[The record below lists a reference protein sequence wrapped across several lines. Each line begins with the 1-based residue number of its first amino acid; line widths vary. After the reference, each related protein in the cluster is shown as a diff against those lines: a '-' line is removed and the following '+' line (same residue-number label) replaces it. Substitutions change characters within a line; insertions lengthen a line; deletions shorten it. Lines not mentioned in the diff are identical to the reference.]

1 MLTNKNRTE
10 LKRLV
15 EEFGLASQE
24 FGAQE
29 ENQELNGSGNKEEFL
44 IAQERMY
51 KIYKDLMNLLAES

>member
-29 ENQELNGSGNKEEFL
+29 EKASHGFHEPEDFL